1 MPTVVKLV
9 LACIICVGLVAGIVY
24 AFKWLL

>member
-1 MPTVVKLV
+1 MPTVLKLV
-9 LACIICVGLVAGIVY
+9 LACLICIGLITGIVY